1 MWKDRSWAEAA
12 LAWFRGFR
20 VGARSPGPGLTAGE
34 QSASCA
40 PGNPVET
47 VKAKVKPKVPP
58 APAFLVL
65 GSRARFSAR
74 TRPVLAP
81 KGTGTLVAK
90 ISSAIVWPTRQW
102 VRAPSLTPSSPEL
115 PLLALLGS
123 RAIFVAV
130 LAGGRLVTPAQEW
143 TTGCW
148 PAAGAGSQFPLS
160 SQSLWVKVGLLPGG
174 VASRPYGLATGSEDA
189 LAPAR
194 IRVLLQVAH
203 RRRALGHRCP
213 SAFPA

>member
-1 MWKDRSWAEAA
+1 MWRDRSWAEAA
-12 LAWFRGFR
+12 LAWFRGSR

-47 VKAKVKPKVPP
+47 MKAKVKPKVPP
-58 APAFLVL
+58 APAFFVL
-65 GSRARFSAR
+65 GSRARSSAR
-74 TRPVLAP
+74 IHAVLAP
-81 KGTGTLVAK
+81 KGTGTLVSK

-115 PLLALLGS
+115 PLLAPLRS
-123 RAIFVAV
+123 RAIPVTV

-148 PAAGAGSQFPLS
+148 PAAGGRVVLPLGKPKPVSQ
-160 SQSLWVKVGLLPGG
+160 G
-174 VASRPYGLATGSEDA
+174 RA
-189 LAPAR
+189 LARGCRLWALR
-194 IRVLLQVAH
+194 
-203 RRRALGHRCP
+203 LGHRVRGRTGAC
-213 SAFPA
+213 AD